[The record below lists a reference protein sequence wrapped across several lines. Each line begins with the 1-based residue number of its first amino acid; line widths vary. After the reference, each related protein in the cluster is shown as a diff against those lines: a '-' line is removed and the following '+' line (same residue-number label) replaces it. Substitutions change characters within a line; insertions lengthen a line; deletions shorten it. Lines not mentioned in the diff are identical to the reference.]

1 MEPAES
7 EDAGT
12 GGGLLYITEESA
24 IEVVNQEYSHSC
36 QAACVRQLLS
46 DAGVSISEDELLA
59 AIGYIEDYGTTAEHT
74 APVLSGLHPGLGY
87 GGGTVSR
94 EDVAILFRRDP
105 WIASLKTFHGTIH
118 AVVVDRLEGD
128 IVHVRDPWGLSGP
141 GSGSGSNATMRLTD
155 FMEHWHW
162 SVYKAVFPNRRK

>member
-1 MEPAES
+1 MNAADS
-7 EDAGT
+7 ENTGT
-12 GGGLLYITEESA
+12 GGGLRYITEESSTD
-24 IEVVNQEYSHSC
+24 VVNQEHSHSC
-36 QAACVRQLLS
+36 QAACARQLLS

-74 APVLSGLHPGLGY
+74 APVLSGLHPRLGY

-105 WIASLKTFHGTIH
+105 WIASLRTYHGTVH
-118 AVVVDRLEGD
+118 AVIVDALEGT

-141 GSGSGSNATMRLTD
+141 GSGSGSKATMQLTD
-155 FMEHWHW
+155 FLEHWHW
-162 SVYKAVFPNRRK
+162 SMNKAVFPNRRK